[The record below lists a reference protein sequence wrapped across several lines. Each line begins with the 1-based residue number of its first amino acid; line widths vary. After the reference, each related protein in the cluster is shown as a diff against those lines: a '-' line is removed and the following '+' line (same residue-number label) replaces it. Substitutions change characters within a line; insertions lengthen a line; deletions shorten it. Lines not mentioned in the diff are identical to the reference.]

1 MRPARPAVRRRAL
14 LLGLGIALPPL
25 LVSCAEEEPEPVG
38 PAPITE
44 VGAEAVSP
52 SGAYVAVIDVAGDS
66 VGVLLRDAAG
76 EDLWAD
82 AYGYT
87 RKAPPALLWE
97 AEQDVL
103 WVVTENGA
111 VREHVRIAPTE
122 SGGWAQEAGAEPPEE
137 ITRRL

>member
-14 LLGLGIALPPL
+14 LLGLGVALPPL

-87 RKAPPALLWE
+87 LKAPPALLWE

-103 WVVTENGA
+103 
-111 VREHVRIAPTE
+111 
-122 SGGWAQEAGAEPPEE
+122 
-137 ITRRL
+137 